1 VSSLF
6 KRLFGRSKIEQIP
19 RRRSDVPLPPAPDPD
34 DLLDWSPRAKP
45 EESRRE
51 PAEPTYTASVP
62 AHPSPSGL
70 PAAPISEALTQFR
83 TPPADPASRRPQSA
97 LNRSQGGP
105 ASMPSPPPPQR
116 SKLAQIRLLMADGTV
131 VEFAG
136 DPELEHRIAYLA
148 ENLFV
153 PQRLANEPA
162 EAVEAAEPA
171 SAAPPGFPPRPAEAE
186 QPDTAQPTFDDSAG
200 TWGPFDGTA
209 AALEMH
215 APLWP
220 QVRLVFADGSE
231 AALPRDQEIFD
242 RVSYVIENLLPARP
256 LA

>member
-1 VSSLF
+1 
-6 KRLFGRSKIEQIP
+6 
-19 RRRSDVPLPPAPDPD
+19 
-34 DLLDWSPRAKP
+34 
-45 EESRRE
+45 
-51 PAEPTYTASVP
+51 
-62 AHPSPSGL
+62 
-70 PAAPISEALTQFR
+70 
-83 TPPADPASRRPQSA
+83 
-97 LNRSQGGP
+97 
-105 ASMPSPPPPQR
+105 
-116 SKLAQIRLLMADGTV
+116 MADGTV

-162 EAVEAAEPA
+162 EAAEPGETAEPA
-171 SAAPPGFPPRPAEAE
+171 GPASAETPGFPLRPAEAE
-186 QPDTAQPTFDDSAG
+186 PGAQPETAQRTFDDSADI
-200 TWGPFDGTA
+200 WGPFDGTA

-231 AALPRDQEIFD
+231 AALPRDQEIVD
-242 RVSYVIENLLPARP
+242 RVSYVIENLLPARR